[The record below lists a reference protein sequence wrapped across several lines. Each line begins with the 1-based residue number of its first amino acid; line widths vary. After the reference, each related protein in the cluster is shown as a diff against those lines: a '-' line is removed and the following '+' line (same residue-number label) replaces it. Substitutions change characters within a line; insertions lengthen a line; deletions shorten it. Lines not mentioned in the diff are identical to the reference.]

1 MIFGLVLGV
10 AILIF
15 LVLKTK
21 IHAFLALII
30 AASITGLVGGM
41 SAPDV
46 INAITAGFG
55 STLGSIGIVIG
66 FGVMMGRILEVS
78 GAAEKMAYTL
88 VKWVGK
94 RKEEW
99 AMAITGYGA
108 GLAGRRSMIATVAV
122 VVAFSAVILL
132 IADLDRPQEGFL
144 RVSQQ
149 TMLDLQT
156 RLRQP

>member
-1 MIFGLVLGV
+1 MEASGAQMIFGLVLGV

-30 AASITGLVGGM
+30 AASITGLVRGM

-99 AMAITGYGA
+99 QW
-108 GLAGRRSMIATVAV
+108 RSQGISFPSLSLWT
-122 VVAFSAVILL
+122 
-132 IADLDRPQEGFL
+132 
-144 RVSQQ
+144 
-149 TMLDLQT
+149 
-156 RLRQP
+156 QPL